1 MKMRKPYRVVDEVW
15 PELRSKIGKKFNK
28 SRMTMRF
35 DELNAT
41 DVFAET
47 EALYEGLRKLNEKR
61 YLKIAKEAYSDAY
74 DEAKKNG
81 FDEGKKKIPTEAFLL
96 ALFAAYNDITKYV
109 YDHEIDRK
117 RARLAEAIIADV
129 QRNSKQEMI
138 SDYRRAES
146 LWRKQ
151 SQQYA
156 LTVEDA
162 AVLKAFKDAGVK
174 RVQWVTAD
182 DERVCGACNGRDGK
196 TYAIDKVPP
205 KPHYL
210 CRCYLTF
217 AE

>member
-1 MKMRKPYRVVDEVW
+1 MRKPYRTVDEVL
-15 PELRSKIGKKFNK
+15 PELKRQISKTFNK
-28 SRMTMRF
+28 SRMNLKF
-35 DELNAT
+35 DELNVIDAFDST
-41 DVFAET
+41 K
-47 EALYEGLRKLNEKR
+47 ALYERLQKLNEKR

-74 DEAKKNG
+74 DEAKAAG
-81 FDEGKKKIPTEAFLL
+81 FDEGKKQIPASAFVLALL
-96 ALFAAYNDITKYV
+96 ADYNYVSKYV
-109 YDHEIDRK
+109 YDQEVDRK
-117 RARLAEAIIADV
+117 RARLAEAIIADAH
-129 QRNSKQEMI
+129 RGIKQEMI
-138 SDYRRAES
+138 NDYHRAES

-174 RVQWVTAD
+174 RVRWVTAD